1 MALAGV
7 AVGEIPASWDLQL
20 TTSTGLV
27 DTIATGNADF
37 WFNQNSYTLQSYL
50 IEFTMTDVTSLDR
63 FLSTDRKDTAGSNR
77 AGGITLS
84 SWGSGA
90 NRGAGIHY
98 HGTHVTSGG
107 NNNIGAISA
116 GDTLRLGF
124 DASSGIAYLYNVN
137 SETLLSV
144 TLTGVSGY
152 SKEDCYFTSGVSG
165 TQQKVG
171 SSAFYSNS
179 GNTEAVFGKI
189 YDMSTLAGNNVEFSK
204 FVKTLTIPE
213 PTTATLSL
221 LALCGL
227 AARRRRR

>member
-20 TTSTGLV
+20 TTSDGLV
-27 DTIATGNADF
+27 DTITTGNADF
-37 WFNQNSYTLQSYL
+37 WFNQDSYTLQSYL
-50 IEFTMTDVTSLDR
+50 IEFTMTDVTSLSN
-63 FLSTDRKDTAGSNR
+63 FLSTDRKDTSGSNR
-77 AGGITLS
+77 AGGISLS

-90 NRGAGIHY
+90 SRGAGIHY
-98 HGTHVTSGG
+98 HGAHVTNGG
-107 NNNIGAISA
+107 SNNIGAISV

-124 DASSGIAYLYNVN
+124 DAKSEIAYLYNVN

-144 TLTGVSGY
+144 TMTGASGY
-152 SKEDCYFTSGVSG
+152 SKEDCYFTSGVNG
-165 TQQKVG
+165 TQQTLG
-171 SSAFYSNS
+171 CSAFYSNGGS
-179 GNTEAVFGKI
+179 TKAEFGKI
-189 YDMSTLAGNNVEFSK
+189 YDMSTFAGNNVEFSK
-204 FVKTLTIPE
+204 FVQTLTIPE